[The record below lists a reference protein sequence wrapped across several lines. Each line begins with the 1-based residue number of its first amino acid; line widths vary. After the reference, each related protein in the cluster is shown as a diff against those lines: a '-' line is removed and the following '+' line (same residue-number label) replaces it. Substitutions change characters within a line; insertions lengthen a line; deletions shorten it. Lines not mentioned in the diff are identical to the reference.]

1 MPFDKREL
9 LKKAARRGKYF
20 SLYNF
25 LLKRHDHLIA
35 ITFRDLE
42 EIVGF
47 RLPYS
52 AYRHRAWW
60 ANQAKYRR
68 PQAMAWE
75 AAGWKTVFVN
85 METNTLKFKRTSD
98 MAGGMVD

>member
-1 MPFDKREL
+1 MPIVKYDL
-9 LKKAARRGKYF
+9 IKKAARRGKYF

-25 LLKRHDHLIA
+25 LLKRNDDLIE
-35 ITFRDLE
+35 ITFRELE

-47 RLPYS
+47 RLPFS
-52 AYRHRAWW
+52 AYQHRAWW

-75 AAGWKTVFVN
+75 AAGWKTVLVN
-85 METNTLKFKRTSD
+85 METNTLKFKRTSN
-98 MAGGMVD
+98 MAGELVD